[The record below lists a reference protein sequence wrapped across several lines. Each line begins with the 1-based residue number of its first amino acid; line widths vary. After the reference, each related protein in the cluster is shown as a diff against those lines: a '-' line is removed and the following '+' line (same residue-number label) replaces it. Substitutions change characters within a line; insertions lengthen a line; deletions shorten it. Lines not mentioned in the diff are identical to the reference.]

1 MWKKIKSGV
10 GQFAGFF
17 NLKKKVGGWLVGF
30 GTGWLLGK
38 INGYLVKLKKGGDL
52 EAVKK
57 DINMLLVVA
66 EALDAAS
73 TIAIKVLK
81 NLASYLADD
90 KLTKKELTSATKMI
104 ATAGKNYKALMK
116 K

>member
-1 MWKKIKSGV
+1 MWKKIKSGT
-10 GQFAGFF
+10 GKFLGIF

-30 GTGWLLGK
+30 GTGWILKK
-38 INGYLVKLKKGGDL
+38 INGYLEKLNKGGDL
-52 EAVKK
+52 QAVKK
-57 DINMLLVVA
+57 DIDMLLIVA

-81 NLASYLADD
+81 NLAGYLADD
-90 KLTKKELTSATKMI
+90 KLTKKELRSATKMI
-104 ATAGKNYKALMK
+104 TEAGKNYKALMK